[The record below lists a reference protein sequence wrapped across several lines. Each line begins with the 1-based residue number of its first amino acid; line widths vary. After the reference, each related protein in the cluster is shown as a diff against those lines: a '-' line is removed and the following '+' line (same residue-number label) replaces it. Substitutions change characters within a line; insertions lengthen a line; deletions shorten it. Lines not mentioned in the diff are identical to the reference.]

1 VLDHWT
7 DRGLAAVVAAGSA
20 EEFGERGGVIAEDDP
35 PAGRLSA
42 YGWGKAAART
52 LLQSWAEGTG
62 RPTLWLRPFVV
73 YGPWQGGNMAV
84 PYAIR
89 QALDGLPAEF
99 SDGVQ
104 RRDFVHVDDVAEA
117 FRAALRVLSPGFTA
131 VNVGTGKGTAL
142 RAVLELIGELTGAGK

>member
-1 VLDHWT
+1 
-7 DRGLAAVVAAGSA
+7 
-20 EEFGERGGVIAEDDP
+20 
-35 PAGRLSA
+35 
-42 YGWGKAAART
+42 
-52 LLQSWAEGTG
+52 
-62 RPTLWLRPFVV
+62 
-73 YGPWQGGNMAV
+73 MAV

-142 RAVLELIGELTGAGK
+142 RAVLELIGELTGAGKRFHFGARPRRSGEPLLQVAATDHAATVLGWRAKVDWADGVCRLVESARRAA